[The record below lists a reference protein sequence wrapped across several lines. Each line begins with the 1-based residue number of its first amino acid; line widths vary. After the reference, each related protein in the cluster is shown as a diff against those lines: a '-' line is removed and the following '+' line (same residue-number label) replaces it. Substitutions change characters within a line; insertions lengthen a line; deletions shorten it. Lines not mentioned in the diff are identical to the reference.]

1 MIRIMIDSASDCRNS
16 EIYDYFV
23 PMTITM
29 DGKEY
34 KDGIDIDSDTFY
46 ALLPNAQEIP
56 QTSQPSPGSFLE
68 YFEEVKENGDD
79 LIYFSISSGLSGT
92 MQSAYLAKDMVD
104 YDRIY
109 IVDTRT
115 ASHMIELLA
124 NYAKKL
130 IAEGCTAEEIVAKCE
145 DVKTRIKL
153 YAGVDTLEYL
163 QKGGRIGKASALV
176 GSLANIK
183 PLICVSKEG
192 TVDAVGKA
200 LGFARAVQML
210 VDKVR
215 SHEIDEAF
223 PICSLYTHG
232 EDNCKKLEEKLAN
245 EGYIVSE
252 RLQVGATIGVHVGPG
267 VYGVFFVEKQQ

>member
-1 MIRIMIDSASDCRNS
+1 MIKIMIDSASDCRNN

-23 PMTITM
+23 PMAITI

-34 KDGIDIDSDTFY
+34 MDGIDIDNDTFY
-46 ALLPNAQEIP
+46 SLLPNAKETP
-56 QTSQPSPGSFLE
+56 HTSQPSPGSFID
-68 YFEEVKENGDD
+68 YFEEVKEAGDE
-79 LIYFSISSGLSGT
+79 LIYFGISSGLSGT
-92 MQSAYLAKDMVD
+92 LQSATIAKNMVD
-104 YDRIY
+104 YDGIY
-109 IVDTRT
+109 FVDSKT

-124 NYAKKL
+124 IYARKL
-130 IAEGCTAEEIVAKCE
+130 INEGYSAKEIVAKCE

-183 PLICVSKEG
+183 PLITVSLEG
-192 TVDAVGKA
+192 TVDAAGKA
-200 LGFARAVQML
+200 LGFARAVQMI
-210 VDKVR
+210 VDKVK
-215 SHEIDEAF
+215 SHEIDEEF
-223 PICSLYTHG
+223 PICSLYTYG

-252 RLQVGATIGVHVGPG
+252 RQQVGSTIGVHVGPG
-267 VYGVFFVEKQQ
+267 VYGVYFVEKQV